1 MQVTTGEALRAL
13 KAVSQLAEMKM
24 PFGPAMAVRKMV
36 RELGQVSE
44 DAEAER
50 QKLIVSH
57 AVIGEDGKPKVEGNR
72 YVLPDPLAF
81 ERAYADLMADVLY
94 WGFRRTLERYMEF
107 VAEFSEGGKW
117 ATLTEQYA
125 SDSVAVTPEDVTV
138 LVGAMTTIITTLEDI
153 ERRAPGMWGIPVP
166 VIEETPPEEEPIVP

>member
-13 KAVSQLAEMKM
+13 KAVSQLAEMRM

-50 QKLIVSH
+50 QKLVVVH

-72 YVLPDPLAF
+72 YVFADPLAF
-81 ERAYADLMADVLY
+81 ERAYADLMAAQVEVP
-94 WGFRRTLERYMEF
+94 T
-107 VAEFSEGGKW
+107 A
-117 ATLTEQYA
+117 LTA
-125 SDSVAVTPEDVTV
+125 KGMDSVEVEPSLLLALGPL
-138 LVGAMTTIITTLEDI
+138 LVE
-153 ERRAPGMWGIPVP
+153 
-166 VIEETPPEEEPIVP
+166 